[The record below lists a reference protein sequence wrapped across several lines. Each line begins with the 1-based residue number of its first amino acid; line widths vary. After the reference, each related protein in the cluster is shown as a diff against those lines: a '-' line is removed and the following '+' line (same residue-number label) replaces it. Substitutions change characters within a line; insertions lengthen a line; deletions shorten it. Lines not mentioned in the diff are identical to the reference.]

1 MGRRRGAVFT
11 TALLVLQSNALAA
24 QAHPDFTGVWVL
36 DASRSDSSSF
46 TPKSATYAI
55 VQRGDSIVVDRE
67 TPGTGKSH
75 TVYGLDSKPRTNTLR
90 LVGTETEAT
99 SMVAWTGAVMVVRT
113 NSHPGDADLVQVDT
127 WTLAPDGKT
136 LRIRRE
142 ATYGG
147 RPMGSPT
154 LVFVK
159 Q

>member
-1 MGRRRGAVFT
+1 M
-11 TALLVLQSNALAA
+11 
-24 QAHPDFTGVWVL
+24 L

-75 TVYGLDSKPRTNTLR
+75 TVYGLDGKPRKNTLR
-90 LVGTETEAT
+90 LVGSETEAVST
-99 SMVAWTGAVMVVRT
+99 VTWSGAAFVVHTG
-113 NSHPGDADLVQVDT
+113 SHPGDAELVQVDT
-127 WTLAPDGKT
+127 WMLSADGKE
-136 LRIRRE
+136 LRIKRE
-142 ATYGG
+142 ATYVG
-147 RPMGSPT
+147 RAMGSPT